1 MAESINVRCGQ
12 AISVD
17 VLGLFILF
25 SFYRSLHRQKNQQ
38 NLDRMFVFNFNFS
51 GQNFVVFRTES
62 GEVHIFDAYCPH
74 LGANL
79 GVGGIVKDDC
89 IECPFHQWSFRAS
102 DGECTNIPYS
112 TSGTGE

>member
-1 MAESINVRCGQ
+1 MKLIGRQNKNT
-12 AISVD
+12 ISF
-17 VLGLFILF
+17 L
-25 SFYRSLHRQKNQQ
+25 
-38 NLDRMFVFNFNFS
+38 
-51 GQNFVVFRTES
+51 GQNFVVFRTEG

-79 GVGGIVKDDC
+79 GVGGIVKGDC

-112 TSGTGE
+112 TSGSGKCICLENVKSNGFIILNQKMFSSKIVKT

>member
-1 MAESINVRCGQ
+1 MSL
-12 AISVD
+12 S
-17 VLGLFILF
+17 LL
-25 SFYRSLHRQKNQQ
+25 SFL
-38 NLDRMFVFNFNFS
+38 

-112 TSGTGE
+112 TSGFGESFAPNQNVTVVEREKPEKCLVSL

>member
-1 MAESINVRCGQ
+1 MNVR
-12 AISVD
+12 IMMK
-17 VLGLFILF
+17 L
-25 SFYRSLHRQKNQQ
+25 N
-38 NLDRMFVFNFNFS
+38 VFRFT

-79 GVGGIVKDDC
+79 GVGGIVKGDC

-112 TSGTGE
+112 TSGSGEYISVYTKPNIPKIIYTQKILSSKIVKT